1 MSFREIVSIL
11 YVTVCFMATAECDTA
26 PHSEGITATLKL
38 AGRPAGGGGEGH
50 YVLRERHV
58 MGIRR
63 ASRADH
69 TDKASVVTSGYSS
82 QTLAG
87 TSSCR

>member
-38 AGRPAGGGGEGH
+38 AGRPAGGEGS
-50 YVLRERHV
+50 LRVEGKTRH
-58 MGIRR
+58 G
-63 ASRADH
+63 H
-69 TDKASVVTSGYSS
+69 TSCVTSRS
-82 QTLAG
+82 
-87 TSSCR
+87 R